1 MNTWRAGCGANSH
14 VRFGG
19 RSEETGGLEGPHR
32 VSLRPHYNLLEG
44 SFELLL
50 VNAQHMKQVPGRKTD
65 VRDCEWIAD
74 LLRHGLLR
82 GSFVPDRP
90 QRELRELTRYRTT
103 LIRERAAEI
112 NRVHKTLEGAN
123 IKLGSVASEVFGV
136 SGQRMVQALV
146 EGTTDAAQLA
156 DLAKGKLRDKLPQ
169 LERAL
174 AGQVGPHQRF
184 LLAQQL
190 AHLASLD
197 EL

>member
-1 MNTWRAGCGANSH
+1 MRPIYSRCCGLDVHKKTVVACRLVLAEDGSCQQEIRTFGTMTDELLQLGDWLAAAGCTH
-14 VRFGG
+14 VAME
-19 RSEETGGLEGPHR
+19 STGIYWKPI
-32 VSLRPHYNLLEG
+32 YNLLEG
-44 SFELLL
+44 NFELLL

-112 NRVHKTLEGAN
+112 NRVHKALEGAN

-146 EGTTDAAQLA
+146 AGTTDITALV
-156 DLAKGKLRDKLPQ
+156 DLA
-169 LERAL
+169 
-174 AGQVGPHQRF
+174 
-184 LLAQQL
+184 
-190 AHLASLD
+190 
-197 EL
+197 